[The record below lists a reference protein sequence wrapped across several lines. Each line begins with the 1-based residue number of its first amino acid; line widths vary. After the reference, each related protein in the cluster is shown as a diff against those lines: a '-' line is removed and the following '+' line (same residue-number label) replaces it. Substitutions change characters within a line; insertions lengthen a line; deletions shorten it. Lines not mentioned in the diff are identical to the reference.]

1 MVQIVIGVP
10 PTSNLKSSVFFN
22 IPKPTWETHWKV
34 FQKHGKPDPLEEQ
47 HGYDGMPPKR
57 CDVNQTINSSTTIR
71 PLFVIEFQFHFHTSW
86 YLMIP
91 LTLTPTL
98 LIWQLKSHV
107 SGKTVEKPMAVASF
121 FSPDFR
127 VVSRDLVASLHM
139 VVKKSPLLPDGLNK
153 LEGLTA
159 PRISCILPATKVE
172 LLVENAPYEGHYC
185 E

>member
-1 MVQIVIGVP
+1 
-10 PTSNLKSSVFFN
+10 
-22 IPKPTWETHWKV
+22 
-34 FQKHGKPDPLEEQ
+34 
-47 HGYDGMPPKR
+47 
-57 CDVNQTINSSTTIR
+57 
-71 PLFVIEFQFHFHTSW
+71 
-86 YLMIP
+86 
-91 LTLTPTL
+91 
-98 LIWQLKSHV
+98 
-107 SGKTVEKPMAVASF
+107 MAVASF